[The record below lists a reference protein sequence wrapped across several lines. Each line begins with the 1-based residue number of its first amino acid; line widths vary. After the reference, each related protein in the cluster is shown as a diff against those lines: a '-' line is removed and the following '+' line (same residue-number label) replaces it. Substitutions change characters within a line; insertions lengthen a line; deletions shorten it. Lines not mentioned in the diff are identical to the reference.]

1 MPDVLIRRIVY
12 RLWVDGGMLGFGEFD
27 KSILNNGRD
36 SCEEMVLFA
45 SIDAMTAF

>member
-12 RLWVDGGMLGFGEFD
+12 RLWVDGGMLRFCDFD
-27 KSILNNGRD
+27 KIILNNGRD

-45 SIDAMTAF
+45 SVDATNSF